1 MARGMTMAEH
11 ILARASTSAAVT
23 PGDIAVCTVD
33 KVNMNDTSFLASQAL
48 PTPKRVF
55 DPGRVA
61 IIYDHAVP
69 APSALDAEAQARG
82 RQFAQRLG
90 IERLYADRGIGH
102 QVILEEGLA
111 VPGQLLAHSDS
122 HTCSAGVANCAG
134 RGVGLLDILQ
144 ILCTGRTW
152 YRVAPTIR
160 YELVGERPQG
170 VYGKDV
176 LLYLAGAFGDHVA
189 HNVEYGGSG
198 LSSLSFDDRATMSAM
213 AAEISAEFS
222 LFPYD
227 EVAQNYLAPRIS
239 EEFEPAEADVGA
251 DYAAVRTVD
260 LGTIE
265 PYVSMPDFV
274 PDNTRPVSGI
284 GDVPIQQAFIGSCAN
299 GKLSDLATAAA
310 VVEGRR
316 VHDGVRFIVTPASSA
331 IYAEAARLGYLET
344 LTTAGAIVTNS
355 TCGACCGYHLG
366 VLGAGDT
373 CVTSST
379 RNFKGRM
386 GSPDARIYLASSA
399 TVAASAVAGRIVG
412 ADRV

>member
-1 MARGMTMAEH
+1 MTRAMTMAER
-11 ILARASTSAAVT
+11 ILARASGSTAVA

-48 PTPKRVF
+48 PTPRRVF
-55 DPGRVA
+55 DPARVA
-61 IIYDHAVP
+61 IIFDHAVP
-69 APSALDAEAQARG
+69 APSVQDAEAQTRG

-90 IERLYADRGIGH
+90 IERLYVDRGIGH

-134 RGVGLLDILQ
+134 RGVGLLDVLQ
-144 ILCTGRTW
+144 ILCTGKTW
-152 YRVAPTIR
+152 YRVAPTIH
-160 YELVGERPQG
+160 YELVGERGPG

-176 LLYLAGAFGDHVA
+176 FLYLAGAFGDHVG

-198 LSSLSFDDRATMSAM
+198 LASLSFDDRATISAM

-227 EVAQNYLAPRIS
+227 EIARAYLGPRIT
-239 EEFEPAEADVGA
+239 EEFEPADADAGA
-251 DYAAVRTVD
+251 DYAAARTVD
-260 LGTIE
+260 LSAIE
-265 PYVSMPDFV
+265 PYVSLPDFV
-274 PDNTRPVSGI
+274 PDNTRPVSAI
-284 GDVPIQQAFIGSCAN
+284 GEVPIQQAFIGSCAN

-316 VHDGVRFIVTPASSA
+316 VHAGVRFIVTPASSA
-331 IYAEAARLGYLET
+331 VYAEAARLGYLEK
-344 LTTAGAIVTNS
+344 LATAGAVVTNS

-366 VLGAGDT
+366 VLGAGET

-399 TVAASAVAGRIVG
+399 TVAASAIAGRIVG